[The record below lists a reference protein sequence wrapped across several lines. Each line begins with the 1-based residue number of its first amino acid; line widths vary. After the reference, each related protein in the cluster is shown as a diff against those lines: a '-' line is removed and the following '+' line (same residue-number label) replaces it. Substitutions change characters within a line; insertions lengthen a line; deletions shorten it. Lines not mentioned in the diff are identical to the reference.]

1 MRQKPDIMLSSN
13 NILESHRYLSSVE
26 CQVTYASGYRQGV
39 DLLIKAG
46 VANARN
52 EALWLLESALGITRL
67 DILAEPETNISPTL
81 WAYAREVFKRRAKGE
96 PLQYILG
103 TQSFRGLEII
113 VRPGVLIPRP
123 ETQLIIEEVHNILDP
138 REELKMADIGTG
150 SGCLAVALA
159 TEFPYAKLYATDC
172 SVTAIDVAIVNAH
185 KNSVQDR
192 IHFLCG
198 DLLEP
203 LNVLPGVKGGLSV
216 IVANPPYIATRHLDT
231 LPRDVRDFE
240 PHLALDGGSDGLSFY
255 RSLLR
260 EASLFLQPGGYLLL
274 EMGEGQAHRIS
285 EEAENLQVWTLRNI
299 RQDPANIDRIMTLER
314 KR

>member
-1 MRQKPDIMLSSN
+1 MMSSETIFESQLHLSP
-13 NILESHRYLSSVE
+13 IE

-39 DLLIKAG
+39 DLLTRAG
-46 VANARN
+46 VANARS

-67 DILAEPETNISPTL
+67 DIYARPQTNVRPTL
-81 WAYAREVFKRRAKGE
+81 WNYAREIFKRRARGE

-103 TQSFRGLEII
+103 TQSFRGLEIA
-113 VRPGVLIPRP
+113 VRSGVLIPRP
-123 ETQLIIEEVHNILDP
+123 ETELLIEEVHDIFDSC
-138 REELKMADIGTG
+138 EELKMADIGTG

-159 TEFPYAKLYATDC
+159 TEFPHAKLYATDC
-172 SVTAIDVAIVNAH
+172 SVTAIDTATDNAN

-192 IHFLCG
+192 ITFLFG

-203 LNVLPGVKGGLSV
+203 LTGLPGVKGGLSA
-216 IVANPPYIATRHLDT
+216 IVANPPYVPTRHLHT

-255 RSLLR
+255 RCLLR
-260 EASLFLQPGGYLLL
+260 EAPLFLQPGGYLLL